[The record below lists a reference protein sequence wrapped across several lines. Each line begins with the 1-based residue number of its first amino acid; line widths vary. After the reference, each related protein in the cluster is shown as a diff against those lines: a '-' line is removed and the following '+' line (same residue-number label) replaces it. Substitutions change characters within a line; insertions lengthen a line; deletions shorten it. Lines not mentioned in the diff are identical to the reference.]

1 MQLTG
6 KILFGLFNT
15 LIVIIAPI
23 GNACLLYAIL
33 SKKKHREVVSNTYLV
48 TLAITDLLASII
60 IASYNLLS
68 LNLPEYSASL
78 AEKYSEPCKAGIFF
92 VYAIG
97 INRILALTLMSLDRY
112 FAILH
117 PFLYQ
122 RFINHRRAVA
132 MNLFIAAQ
140 SCVTNLPMSLIPG
153 WANYDGKP
161 GAPCGF
167 LWDGKLPYLVPYAVL
182 NFCIPLTVLVFSNI
196 KVFVVA
202 RKQRRQILLMQRRE
216 QCSKKE
222 EAPVIPSPVT
232 NFPTTA
238 VESPEENTVDLP
250 QNSCY
255 LDANNKHKPL
265 YVPHAE
271 SKFASKNPEEVF
283 ETACSGNSSFPIAR
297 SQNMENLH
305 DLMEEGDIREDS
317 FQLANETELRK
328 LGAASEIKL
337 RTSLSFKKQS
347 LSSGSVENADLRRFA
362 NTSTVCPS
370 AAPTT
375 CHLKEIKESKIEN
388 NATDFCT
395 YHDKDITKNF
405 CNFQENVSEKT
416 GKTQK
421 MMVHA
426 QDIVITFS
434 TIVIVILFFTSWLP
448 FAISRV
454 IFVVDRRLFSWH
466 TVVWTAALTLVN
478 SAGNPLLV
486 LGTRRDLRKTIKKR
500 CKIGEYGLAL

>member
-15 LIVIIAPI
+15 LIVLIAPI

-33 SKKKHREVVSNTYLV
+33 SKKKHRKVVSNTYLV

-60 IASYNLLS
+60 IAPYNLLS

-78 AEKYSEPCKAGIFF
+78 AEKYSEPCKAGNFF

-140 SCVTNLPMSLIPG
+140 SCVTNLPMALIPG
-153 WANYDGKP
+153 WTNYDGKP

-167 LWDGKLPYLVPYAVL
+167 LWDGKLLYLVPYAVL
-182 NFCIPLTVLVFSNI
+182 NFCIPLTVLVFSNT

-202 RKQRRQILLMQRRE
+202 RKQRRQILSMQRRE
-216 QCSKKE
+216 KCSKKGG
-222 EAPVIPSPVT
+222 AFGIPSSVT
-232 NFPTTA
+232 HFPATA
-238 VESPEENTVDLP
+238 VESPEENKVDLP

-255 LDANNKHKPL
+255 LDAKSTQKSL
-265 YVPHAE
+265 
-271 SKFASKNPEEVF
+271 
-283 ETACSGNSSFPIAR
+283 SG
-297 SQNMENLH
+297 
-305 DLMEEGDIREDS
+305 
-317 FQLANETELRK
+317 FQTANETETEPRN
-328 LGAASEIKL
+328 LGDVSEIKH
-337 RTSLSFKKQS
+337 RTSLLLHSQNLF
-347 LSSGSVENADLRRFA
+347 SSSVENAGSRNVA
-362 NTSTVCPS
+362 NSSIVCPS

-388 NATDFCT
+388 NVRDLCINF
-395 YHDKDITKNF
+395 DKDEKQNLS
-405 CNFQENVSEKT
+405 NVQDNANEKG

-421 MMVHA
+421 LMMHA
-426 QDIVITFS
+426 QDIIITFS
-434 TIVIVILFFTSWLP
+434 TIVIVIIFFTSWLP
-448 FAISRV
+448 FAISRI
-454 IFVVDRRLFSWH
+454 IFVLDRRLFSWH
-466 TVVWTAALTLVN
+466 TVVWTATLTLV
-478 SAGNPLLV
+478 SAAGNPLIV

-500 CKIGEYGLAL
+500 CKIGECSLAS

>member
-15 LIVIIAPI
+15 LIVLIAPI

-33 SKKKHREVVSNTYLV
+33 SKKKHRKAVSNTYLV

-60 IASYNLLS
+60 IAPYNLLS

-78 AEKYSEPCKAGIFF
+78 AEKYSDPCKAGNFF

-140 SCVTNLPMSLIPG
+140 SCVTNLPMALIPG
-153 WANYDGKP
+153 WTNYDGKP

-167 LWDGKLPYLVPYAVL
+167 LWDGKLLYLVPYAVL
-182 NFCIPLTVLVFSNI
+182 NFCIPLTVLVFSNT

-202 RKQRRQILLMQRRE
+202 RKQRRQILSMQRRE
-216 QCSKKE
+216 QCSKKGG
-222 EAPVIPSPVT
+222 AFGIPSSVT
-232 NFPTTA
+232 HFPATA
-238 VESPEENTVDLP
+238 VESPEENKVDLP

-255 LDANNKHKPL
+255 LDAKSTQKSLNM
-265 YVPHAE
+265 PHAE
-271 SKFASKNPEEVF
+271 SKFASKNPEKIPEAIV
-283 ETACSGNSSFPIAR
+283 SGNSSFPIA
-297 SQNMENLH
+297 N
-305 DLMEEGDIREDS
+305 DLVKKGDILEGG
-317 FQLANETELRK
+317 FQTANETETEPRK
-328 LGAASEIKL
+328 LGDVSEIKH
-337 RTSLSFKKQS
+337 RTSLLLHSQNLF
-347 LSSGSVENADLRRFA
+347 SSSVENGGSRNFA
-362 NTSTVCPS
+362 NSSIVCPS

-388 NATDFCT
+388 NVTDMCINF
-395 YHDKDITKNF
+395 DKDEKQNLS
-405 CNFQENVSEKT
+405 NVQDNANEKV

-421 MMVHA
+421 PMMHA
-426 QDIVITFS
+426 QDIIITFS
-434 TIVIVILFFTSWLP
+434 TIVIVIIFFTSWLP
-448 FAISRV
+448 FAISRI
-454 IFVVDRRLFSWH
+454 IFVLDRRLFSWH
-466 TVVWTAALTLVN
+466 TVVWTATLTLV
-478 SAGNPLLV
+478 SAAGNPLIV

-500 CKIGEYGLAL
+500 CKIGECSLAS